1 MPNGCLGCERKSGA
15 QMSTTVSRREVL
27 AALGALAAVPLRRAA
42 AAELALVRVS
52 MVPIFVVA
60 PHVVADRMGWFA
72 EQGIAVTTQPVQSGT
87 VGIPG
92 LISGSFDILYSNT
105 VAVLTAL
112 ERGIDLRVIEQGTR
126 IPATPPDPAALL
138 QRKGGGMRTGRDLEG
153 KAIGVAT
160 KFDIQW
166 LIAQAWIK
174 KTGGDASKVNYRE
187 MPLPSM
193 LDALAGNQVDAV
205 VAVDPFLTVG
215 LGDPRFELLAWAQ
228 SEVMPGYPSSLW
240 VISGDVAEKKADLI
254 HAYMRGFAKGAAWVD
269 THLGDPDYLKLVASY
284 TKTDEKLLA
293 KMVVGP
299 QPMDIDVAG
308 IERVAALMRENGLL
322 KGDLDIASKIFRQ

>member
-1 MPNGCLGCERKSGA
+1 MPL
-15 QMSTTVSRREVL
+15 VLSRRDALVAVGGTL
-27 AALGALAAVPLRRAA
+27 AALSGTLAPLRAARAA
-42 AAELALVRVS
+42 DLPLLHVS

-60 PHVVADRMGWFA
+60 PHVVADRNGWFA

-87 VGIPG
+87 IGIPG
-92 LISGSFDILYSNT
+92 LMSGSFDILYSNT

-112 ERGIDLRVIEQGTR
+112 ERDIDLRIIEQGTK
-126 IPATPPDPAALL
+126 IPVKPPDPAALV
-138 QRKGGGMRTGRDLEG
+138 QRKGGGMKSGKDLEG
-153 KAIGVAT
+153 KTIGVAS

-166 LIAQAWIK
+166 LIAQSWVE
-174 KTGGDASKVNYRE
+174 KTGGDPSKVSYRE

-193 LDALAGNQVDAV
+193 LDALAGKQVDAV

-254 HAYMRGFAKGAAWVD
+254 RAYMRGFAKGAQWVD
-269 THLGDPDYLKLVASY
+269 AHLGDPEYLKLVASF
-284 TKTDEKLLA
+284 TKTDPALLA

-308 IERVAALMRENGLL
+308 VEHVAALMKQNGLL
-322 KGDLDIASKIFRQ
+322 KTNIDIAAKVFR

>member
-1 MPNGCLGCERKSGA
+1 MAKEI
-15 QMSTTVSRREVL
+15 TRR
-27 AALGALAAVPLRRAA
+27 AALAAAGGTLAVLSIAPAFAADLPL
-42 AAELALVRVS
+42 LHVS

-60 PHVVADRMGWFA
+60 PHVVADRNGWFA
-72 EQGIAVTTQPVQSGT
+72 QEGIAVTTQPVQSGT

-112 ERGIDLRVIEQGTR
+112 ERGIDLRIIEQGTK
-126 IPATPPDPAALL
+126 IPVNPPDPAALV
-138 QRKGGGMRTGRDLEG
+138 QRKGEGLKTGKDLEG
-153 KAIGVAT
+153 KTIGVAT

-166 LIAQAWIK
+166 LIAQAWVK

-240 VISGDVAEKKADLI
+240 VISGEGAAKKADLI
-254 HAYMRGFAKGAAWVD
+254 RAYRRGFAKGAKWVD
-269 THLGDPDYLKLVASY
+269 DHLGDEDYLKLVASF
-284 TKTDEKLLA
+284 TRTDPALLK

-308 IERVAALMRENGLL
+308 VEHVAALMRDNGLL
-322 KGDLDIASKIFRQ
+322 KSNVDIGPKIFR

>member
-1 MPNGCLGCERKSGA
+1 MAKEI
-15 QMSTTVSRREVL
+15 TRRAALAAAGGTL
-27 AALGALAAVPLRRAA
+27 AALAIPQARAA
-42 AAELALVRVS
+42 DLPLLHVS

-60 PHVVADRMGWFA
+60 PHVVADRMDWFKD
-72 EQGIAVTTQPVQSGT
+72 EGIAVTTQPVQSGT

-92 LISGSFDILYSNT
+92 LMSGSFDILYSNT

-112 ERGIDLRVIEQGTR
+112 ERGIDLRIIEQGTK
-126 IPATPPDPAALL
+126 IPVKPPDPAALV
-138 QRKGGGMRTGRDLEG
+138 QRNGEGLKTGKDLEG
-153 KAIGVAT
+153 KTIGVAT

-215 LGDPRFELLAWAQ
+215 LSDPRFELLAWAQ

-240 VISGDVAEKKADLI
+240 VISGEGAAKKADLI
-254 HAYMRGFAKGAAWVD
+254 RAYMRGFAKGAKWVD
-269 THLGDPDYLKLVASY
+269 DHLGDEDYLNLVASF
-284 TKTDEKLLA
+284 TKTKPELLK

-308 IERVAALMRENGLL
+308 VEHVAALMRDNGLL
-322 KGDLDIASKIFRQ
+322 KSNIDIAPKIFR

>member
-1 MPNGCLGCERKSGA
+1 
-15 QMSTTVSRREVL
+15 
-27 AALGALAAVPLRRAA
+27 
-42 AAELALVRVS
+42 

-60 PHVVADRMGWFA
+60 PHVVADRMGWFKD
-72 EQGIAVTTQPVQSGT
+72 EGITVTTQPVQSGT

-112 ERGIDLRVIEQGTR
+112 ERGIDLRVIEQGTN
-126 IPATPPDPAALL
+126 IPVKPPDPAALV
-138 QRKGGGMRTGRDLEG
+138 QRKGGGFHSGKDLEG
-153 KAIGVAT
+153 KTIGVAT

-166 LIAQAWIK
+166 LIAQAWVK

-193 LDALAGNQVDAV
+193 LDALAGDQVDAV

-240 VISGDVAEKKADLI
+240 VISGDVAEKKPRPHSRL
-254 HAYMRGFAKGAAWVD
+254 HARLRQGRQ
-269 THLGDPDYLKLVASY
+269 
-284 TKTDEKLLA
+284 
-293 KMVVGP
+293 VG
-299 QPMDIDVAG
+299 
-308 IERVAALMRENGLL
+308 R
-322 KGDLDIASKIFRQ
+322 

>member
-1 MPNGCLGCERKSGA
+1 MAIEITRRAALAAASG
-15 QMSTTVSRREVL
+15 TL
-27 AALGALAAVPLRRAA
+27 AALSIPRAFAADLPL
-42 AAELALVRVS
+42 LHVS

-60 PHVVADRMGWFA
+60 PHVVADRNGWFKD
-72 EQGIAVTTQPVQSGT
+72 EGIAVTTQPVQSGT
-87 VGIPG
+87 IGIPG
-92 LISGSFDILYSNT
+92 LMSGSFDILYSNT

-112 ERGIDLRVIEQGTR
+112 ERGIDLRIIEQGTK
-126 IPATPPDPAALL
+126 IPVNPPDPAALV
-138 QRKGGGMRTGRDLEG
+138 QRKGEGLKSGKDLEG
-153 KAIGVAT
+153 KTIGVAT

-166 LIAQAWIK
+166 LIAQAWVK

-240 VISGDVAEKKADLI
+240 VISGEVAAKKADLI
-254 HAYMRGFAKGAAWVD
+254 HAYMRGFAKGAKWVD
-269 THLGDPDYLKLVASY
+269 DHLGDEDYLNLVASF
-284 TKTDEKLLA
+284 TKTKPELLK

-308 IERVAALMRENGLL
+308 IEHVAALMRDNGLL
-322 KGDLDIASKIFRQ
+322 KSNIDIAPKIFR